1 MPKALDNSTNL
12 NLFFLF
18 LIGNFLLPQTVL
30 SQEIQFVVPQQ
41 INNSAGK
48 KDVFI
53 KEQFYPYPFYE
64 TAIQLADFQR
74 KNPTLDLPE
83 SIEIVLPNMEGIR
96 DTSLLIGYLTH
107 ATANKGYLV
116 VLVVGNYDSN
126 EVTFFAD
133 TNFDHDYRNDKPPL
147 ILVGGAGSESIFLQ
161 PPSEEPLKLSLS
173 VPKRLSRIDQKLK
186 ELDVINRKFKIK
198 VRGLAISVSL
208 GIGTGKLNYD
218 YDDLTI
224 DYPVWYR
231 VNFTERMAQT
241 TLSYDWQRFR
251 IDLNA
256 GLFGYYY
263 YTSYLN
269 KRLTEPRGVR
279 TGVLTER
286 NIDNHPLNRLNL
298 GATVAYKFNISRLGS
313 LNPFFTYGQSIYLA
327 DQYFLD
333 SRPNKE
339 VAYNLSPDRFLEYGL
354 QLEFAVANQQAFT
367 ASFSRNQLA
376 WEPDNFL
383 EGIAL
388 ENLAIK
394 HWVWKIGVGYK
405 YAFFR

>member
-1 MPKALDNSTNL
+1 
-12 NLFFLF
+12 
-18 LIGNFLLPQTVL
+18 
-30 SQEIQFVVPQQ
+30 
-41 INNSAGK
+41 
-48 KDVFI
+48 
-53 KEQFYPYPFYE
+53 
-64 TAIQLADFQR
+64 
-74 KNPTLDLPE
+74 
-83 SIEIVLPNMEGIR
+83 
-96 DTSLLIGYLTH
+96 
-107 ATANKGYLV
+107 
-116 VLVVGNYDSN
+116 
-126 EVTFFAD
+126 
-133 TNFDHDYRNDKPPL
+133 
-147 ILVGGAGSESIFLQ
+147 LVGGAGSESIFLQ